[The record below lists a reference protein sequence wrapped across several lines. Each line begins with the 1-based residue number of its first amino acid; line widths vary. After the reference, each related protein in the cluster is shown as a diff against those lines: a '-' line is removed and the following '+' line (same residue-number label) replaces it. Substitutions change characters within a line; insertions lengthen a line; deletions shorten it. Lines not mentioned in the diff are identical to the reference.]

1 MIEKKILVVEDD
13 YLNRRLTKKV
23 LTENNYTVFEAKN
36 ATIAMETLLKE
47 RIDLAILDIH
57 LGDGQMD
64 GIELSQQIDQLFH
77 LPIIFL
83 SAYDKNHFQDF
94 ENWIPVKSFLT
105 KPFKNSELL
114 SAVVISLTG

>member
-23 LTENNYTVFEAKN
+23 LTDNNYTVFEAKN
-36 ATIAMETLLKE
+36 ANIAMETLLKE

-83 SAYDKNHFQDF
+83 SAYDKKHFQDL
-94 ENWIPVKSFLT
+94 ESQIQTKGFLS

-114 SAVVISLTG
+114 DAIEMTLS

>member
-23 LTENNYTVFEAKN
+23 LTENNYTVLEAKN
-36 ATIAMETLLKE
+36 ATIAMETLSKVS
-47 RIDLAILDIH
+47 IDLAILDIN
-57 LGDGQMD
+57 LGEGQMD
-64 GIELSQQIDQLFH
+64 GIELSQQIDQLFQ

-83 SAYDKNHFQDF
+83 SAYDKKHFQDL
-94 ENWIPVKSFLT
+94 EKSLALKPFLT

-114 SAVVISLTG
+114 DTVEMTLS